1 MIDPIPYIIAILVAA
16 SPGGGDYEVA
26 ERGDQT
32 QIIAPAPVEVEPVTG
47 PHYGSA
53 ISGRCTQFEH
63 LLEFFSPGWDIDQ
76 FSRIMWRES
85 RCQPDAANS
94 CCTGLVQIHRL
105 HLPNLA
111 VCGVTSRSDLTDPAK
126 NICSAAVVFRR
137 AGGTSPW
144 AQTR

>member
-1 MIDPIPYIIAILVAA
+1 MGDIIAALIAA
-16 SPGGGDYEVA
+16 LITLGPTSGDYQPA
-26 ERGDQT
+26 ERGEQVQT
-32 QIIAPAPVEVEPVTG
+32 VAPAPEPVTG

-53 ISGRCTQFEH
+53 ISGRCTQWEH
-63 LLEFFSPGWDIDQ
+63 LLEFWSPGWDIDQ

-111 VCGVTSRSDLTDPAK
+111 VCDVYSREDLKDPGK
-126 NICSAAVVFRR
+126 NVCSAAVVYRK

-144 AQTR
+144 SQTR